1 VTDVSAPATGPNVV
15 VRVPAADRGA
25 TRIADRVV
33 AKVAS
38 RAAHEVLSGAPERHR
53 ALAGRGP
60 NASVAVRSG
69 TARIR
74 LTVELAYPSD
84 IGAVCAALRREVAE
98 RVHALTGM
106 RVPEVSVQV
115 QRLHPLVETEDGAG
129 RLK

>member
-1 VTDVSAPATGPNVV
+1 VTDVSAPATGTHAL
-15 VRVPAADRGA
+15 VRVPAAERGA

-53 ALAGRGP
+53 ELAGRGP
-60 NASVAVRSG
+60 NAAVAVRSG
-69 TARIR
+69 MARIR

-84 IGAVCAALRREVAE
+84 IGAVCAALRREVTA
-98 RVHALTGM
+98 RVHALIGM
-106 RVPEVSVQV
+106 PVLEVAVQV
-115 QRLHPLVETEDGAG
+115 QRLHPLVGADEG